1 MQLKFIIPF
10 LFLFL
15 FSAFAFALPWAMYV
29 VSASMVLMTA
39 LCLFQYKP
47 TGFPFGFNIGL
58 KNTIR
63 LLRKEPLFCWMIA
76 YYFSFV
82 ISGLWSAEYIEW
94 VHYSRLM
101 LPFLFL
107 PIIFIHQSPI
117 SNFKLNAVILIGIL
131 SVLITSGFILYDYFT
146 NYEVYQ
152 LEILK
157 GKPIKTY
164 ISHIRYSLIIAASC
178 MILIHWLVV
187 HWAFKFNWEKWVYA
201 FCLLYLFIVIH
212 ILSVK
217 SGLLGLYIGVFL
229 YMSYYM
235 LLRKK
240 FSIWIICIISMVII
254 IASMIYF
261 IPSLKHKYLYSIWQI
276 GEWSRGKW
284 LYYSDI
290 ERWLSIQMGW
300 NNILDHPILG
310 TGIGDLKTSTDK
322 LYMLHLNH
330 KEFKLAHNQFI
341 FSWAYCGLPSLF
353 SLMAMIYYSLF
364 SNAQWRNP
372 LILSLQGILLSSF
385 LYEATLSSEIGICV
399 YLYFTIIGWMIFKN
413 K

>member
-47 TGFPFGFNIGL
+47 TGFGFNKGL

-82 ISGLWSAEYIEW
+82 ISGLWSEEYIEW
-94 VHYSRLM
+94 GHYSRLM

-117 SNFKLNAVILIGIL
+117 SSFKLNAVILIGII

-157 GKPIKTY
+157 GKPIKT
-164 ISHIRYSLIIAASC
+164 
-178 MILIHWLVV
+178 
-187 HWAFKFNWEKWVYA
+187 
-201 FCLLYLFIVIH
+201 
-212 ILSVK
+212 
-217 SGLLGLYIGVFL
+217 
-229 YMSYYM
+229 
-235 LLRKK
+235 
-240 FSIWIICIISMVII
+240 
-254 IASMIYF
+254 
-261 IPSLKHKYLYSIWQI
+261 
-276 GEWSRGKW
+276 
-284 LYYSDI
+284 
-290 ERWLSIQMGW
+290 LSI
-300 NNILDHPILG
+300 
-310 TGIGDLKTSTDK
+310 
-322 LYMLHLNH
+322 
-330 KEFKLAHNQFI
+330 
-341 FSWAYCGLPSLF
+341 
-353 SLMAMIYYSLF
+353 
-364 SNAQWRNP
+364 RN
-372 LILSLQGILLSSF
+372 L
-385 LYEATLSSEIGICV
+385 
-399 YLYFTIIGWMIFKN
+399 
-413 K
+413 